1 MKTLAALILVAS
13 MAIAGQACAQA
24 GADLNISPRRVT
36 LGDKDR
42 SATVYIF
49 NQGDQAAT
57 YTVDVADRIMRP
69 DGQIVAPD
77 TDKGDPQPLSA
88 IDYVQY
94 TPRRVT
100 LQPKESQLIRVRVT
114 PPAKGSAGEYRSHLV
129 VTALPPEGTGL
140 TAEQAARSTP
150 DQLSIQ
156 VVALFSV
163 SIPIIIREGVVD
175 ARADVDKVK
184 RLPVSEGAPHG
195 ALQMDLVRKGAN
207 SVYGD
212 IEVYAGKGAAE
223 HLVTVVRGVAVYP
236 EIDRRT
242 VTAPLSVDVP
252 ANEPMRIVY
261 QDDDTR
267 RGATLATVPVPVVA
281 VAAP

>member
-1 MKTLAALILVAS
+1 MKTLAALTLVAFT
-13 MAIAGQACAQA
+13 AIGSQASAQV

-49 NQGDQAAT
+49 NQGDRAAT
-57 YTVDVADRIMRP
+57 YTVDLADRVMRP

-77 TDKGDPQPLSA
+77 AAKGDAQPVSA
-88 IDYVQY
+88 AEYVQY

-114 PPAKGSAGEYRSHLV
+114 SPAKGTAGEYRSHLV

-140 TAEQAARSTP
+140 TAQQAAKP
-150 DQLSIQ
+150 DGDQLSMQ

-163 SIPIIIREGVVD
+163 SIPVIIREGAVD
-175 ARADVDKVK
+175 ARADVDNVK
-184 RLPVSEGAPHG
+184 RLAASEGAPHG
-195 ALQMDLVRKGAN
+195 AIQMDLVRKGAN

-212 IEVYAGKGAAE
+212 IEVYVGKGPQE
-223 HLVTVVRGVAVYP
+223 KLVTLVRGVAVYP
-236 EIDRRT
+236 EIGRRT
-242 VTAPLSVDVP
+242 VTAPLSEDVP

-261 QDDDTR
+261 KDDDTR
-267 RGATLATVPVPVVA
+267 HGVTLATVAVP
-281 VAAP
+281 AP